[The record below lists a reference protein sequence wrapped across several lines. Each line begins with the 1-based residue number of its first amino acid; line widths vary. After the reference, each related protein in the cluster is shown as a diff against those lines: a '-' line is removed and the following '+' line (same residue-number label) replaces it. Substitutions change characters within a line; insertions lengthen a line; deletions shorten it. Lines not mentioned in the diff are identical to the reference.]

1 MNRKCCLSVAYYMKT
16 LSYWETRYIL
26 YTFVSISTSRSIY
39 VLFMWSVFPLPF
51 SFSLQLI
58 ALFQWNRQT
67 RFFVRK
73 YSLRVLLSFYP
84 IFCQFQ
90 PSVDYKSVAYKNK
103 CVIVNMR
110 IIFIYDILPNSFN
123 LKRRILPFLTKWV
136 TWIPLPYQAKTF
148 LVN

>member
-16 LSYWETRYIL
+16 LPYWETRYIL

-67 RFFVRK
+67 RFLVRK

-110 IIFIYDILPNSFN
+110 IIFLYDILPNSFN
-123 LKRRILPFLTKWV
+123 LKRRILPFLTKWA
-136 TWIPLPYQAKTF
+136 T
-148 LVN
+148 

>member
-1 MNRKCCLSVAYYMKT
+1 MNRKCCLNVAYYMKT
-16 LSYWETRYIL
+16 LPYWETRYIL

-67 RFFVRK
+67 RFLVRK

-110 IIFIYDILPNSFN
+110 IIFVYDILPNSFN
-123 LKRRILPFLTKWV
+123 LKRRILPFLTKWA
-136 TWIPLPYQAKTF
+136 T
-148 LVN
+148 